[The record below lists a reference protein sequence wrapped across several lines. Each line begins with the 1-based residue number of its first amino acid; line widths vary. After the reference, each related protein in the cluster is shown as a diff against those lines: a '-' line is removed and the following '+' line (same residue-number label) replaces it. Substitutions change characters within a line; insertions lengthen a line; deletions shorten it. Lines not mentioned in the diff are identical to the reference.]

1 MSEPAFL
8 APLGGFTHFAALAE
22 ASTSRNSYSQVP
34 SPSYVWNGQ
43 ETPHPDISWTSYSD
57 GPQVNIS
64 EKGTWKVNDSPNI
77 IQSYTFENH
86 LVTFIFFF
94 RRRLEAN
101 EEKVANSR
109 FSSNSSP
116 DSQSPSPPTSSSN
129 GGSDSTNI
137 SNNDNTLYIENTLK
151 KYSSPKHEG
160 SLSSKHESLS
170 SRRSYWKKRYHDHK
184 SADEQTSAPEGESEK
199 KIARISKSPERKRV
213 ASGGHGSAELIQKS
227 GSETTVMENDQEKQ
241 AWAKTNKQTN
251 KSKRATS
258 ALQVLRRLNEK
269 RTFIKYLGF
278 IC

>member
-1 MSEPAFL
+1 MDVLF
-8 APLGGFTHFAALAE
+8 GW
-22 ASTSRNSYSQVP
+22 
-34 SPSYVWNGQ
+34 SPRQCFSK
-43 ETPHPDISWTSYSD
+43 S
-57 GPQVNIS
+57 
-64 EKGTWKVNDSPNI
+64 TWKVLNSPDI
-77 IQSYTFENH
+77 IQNYTIKKLLLTSYYF
-86 LVTFIFFF
+86 LIF

-199 KIARISKSPERKRV
+199 KIARISKSPERKRAV
-213 ASGGHGSAELIQKS
+213 SGGHGSAELKQQS

-241 AWAKTNKQTN
+241 AWAKTNKQTTT
-251 KSKRATS
+251 SLKRQ
-258 ALQVLRRLNEK
+258 QVLCK
-269 RTFIKYLGF
+269 CCVASIKETHLYNT
-278 IC
+278 

>member
-1 MSEPAFL
+1 MF
-8 APLGGFTHFAALAE
+8 
-22 ASTSRNSYSQVP
+22 
-34 SPSYVWNGQ
+34 Q
-43 ETPHPDISWTSYSD
+43 EKAHDRLLI
-57 GPQVNIS
+57 PQYHTKLHIEQPFSN
-64 EKGTWKVNDSPNI
+64 
-77 IQSYTFENH
+77 
-86 LVTFIFFF
+86 LIFFF

-116 DSQSPSPPTSSSN
+116 HSQSPSPPTSSSN

-199 KIARISKSPERKRV
+199 KIARISKSPERKRA

-241 AWAKTNKQTN
+241 AWAKTNKQIN
-251 KSKRATS
+251 KQTTTTSLKGQPVLSKYCADSIGDSDAS
-258 ALQVLRRLNEK
+258 AASSGCQLELMNYVQ
-269 RTFIKYLGF
+269 
-278 IC
+278 

>member
-1 MSEPAFL
+1 MFQKKAHE
-8 APLGGFTHFAALAE
+8 
-22 ASTSRNSYSQVP
+22 
-34 SPSYVWNGQ
+34 
-43 ETPHPDISWTSYSD
+43 
-57 GPQVNIS
+57 
-64 EKGTWKVNDSPNI
+64 
-77 IQSYTFENH
+77 
-86 LVTFIFFF
+86 

-137 SNNDNTLYIENTLK
+137 SNNDNTLK

-199 KIARISKSPERKRV
+199 KNCANFKKS
-213 ASGGHGSAELIQKS
+213 
-227 GSETTVMENDQEKQ
+227 
-241 AWAKTNKQTN
+241 
-251 KSKRATS
+251 RA
-258 ALQVLRRLNEK
+258 
-269 RTFIKYLGF
+269 
-278 IC
+278 

>member
-1 MSEPAFL
+1 MF
-8 APLGGFTHFAALAE
+8 
-22 ASTSRNSYSQVP
+22 
-34 SPSYVWNGQ
+34 Q
-43 ETPHPDISWTSYSD
+43 EKAHDRLLI
-57 GPQVNIS
+57 PQYHTKLHIEQPFSN
-64 EKGTWKVNDSPNI
+64 
-77 IQSYTFENH
+77 
-86 LVTFIFFF
+86 LIFFF

-199 KIARISKSPERKRV
+199 KIARISKSPERKRA

-241 AWAKTNKQTN
+241 AWAKTNKQIN
-251 KSKRATS
+251 KQTTTTSLKGQPVLSKYCVAS
-258 ALQVLRRLNEK
+258 MKKEHL
-269 RTFIKYLGF
+269 
-278 IC
+278 